1 MLFVGTFEPRKNL
14 HKYLQAISKLPT
26 GILEEVNFILAGSQ
40 GWGSD
45 SVFELIERYNLQS
58 FVSVVLSPNFET
70 LQRLYSNCEFLSMP
84 SLYEG
89 FGLPVVEALSAGKPS
104 LVSNNSCFQEVA
116 GSSGVY
122 VDPFNI
128 DDIALGLETLLTDI
142 DLYKQKQQFAIQR
155 RKNFSWQKTANDM
168 IEVFSQ
174 FI

>member
-1 MLFVGTFEPRKNL
+1 
-14 HKYLQAISKLPT
+14 
-26 GILEEVNFILAGSQ
+26 
-40 GWGSD
+40 
-45 SVFELIERYNLQS
+45 
-58 FVSVVLSPNFET
+58 
-70 LQRLYSNCEFLSMP
+70 MP

-122 VDPFNI
+122 VDPLNI